1 MSGSRLNSKGA
12 ASLFQKGPV
21 TYPNDRKGPAPPGRI
36 GTAEKPELSV
46 NEATASGLSRS
57 VTRAV
62 PVQFHFLKQAGVA
75 LASVRFGAHY
85 GLKSDIGLSPKS
97 AKLGHA
103 LQRRRGACTAISW
116 FALRT
121 KV

>member
-46 NEATASGLSRS
+46 NEASGKRTQS
-57 VTRAV
+57 
-62 PVQFHFLKQAGVA
+62 FCDAGGPG
-75 LASVRFGAHY
+75 S
-85 GLKSDIGLSPKS
+85 
-97 AKLGHA
+97 
-103 LQRRRGACTAISW
+103 IS
-116 FALRT
+116 LP
-121 KV
+121 